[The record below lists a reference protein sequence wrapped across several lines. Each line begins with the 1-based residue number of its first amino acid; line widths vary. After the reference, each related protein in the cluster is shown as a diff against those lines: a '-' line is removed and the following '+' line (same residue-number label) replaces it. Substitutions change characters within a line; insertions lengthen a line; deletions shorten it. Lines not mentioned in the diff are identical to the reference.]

1 MSQPLDQVHHPVFTM
16 FGYTGINSL
25 IGRAIGP
32 YSGVNAAYR
41 ASVAQRQ
48 IAQTPGPNGM
58 MANGA
63 RNNPSRSQ
71 FSQGYTAPFQYF
83 AASNTW
89 QTPAGR
95 ESTGRRASQPSI
107 KFAGPRVTIPTQVPW
122 G

>member
-1 MSQPLDQVHHPVFTM
+1 MSQPLDQARHPVFTM
-16 FGYTGINSL
+16 FDYVGLNSL

-41 ASVAQRQ
+41 ASVAQRA
-48 IAQTPGPNGM
+48 IAQSPNQSGM

-95 ESTGRRASQPSI
+95 ESTGRRAAQPST

>member
-1 MSQPLDQVHHPVFTM
+1 MSRPLDQVMHPTFDM
-16 FGYTGINSL
+16 FNYVGLNSL
-25 IGRAIGP
+25 IGRAINQFP
-32 YSGVNAAYR
+32 INAAYR
-41 ASVAQRQ
+41 ASVAQREVMF
-48 IAQTPGPNGM
+48 IDP
-58 MANGA
+58 

-95 ESTGRRASQPSI
+95 ESRGRRARQPST
-107 KFAGPRVTIPTQVPW
+107 KFAPPKATIQTQMPW